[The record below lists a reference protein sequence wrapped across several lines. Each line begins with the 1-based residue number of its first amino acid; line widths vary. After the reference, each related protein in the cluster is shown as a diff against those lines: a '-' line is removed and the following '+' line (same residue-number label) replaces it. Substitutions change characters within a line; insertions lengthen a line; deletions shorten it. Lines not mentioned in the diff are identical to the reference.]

1 MEMVKQ
7 KIFKGGEKMD
17 WGVIL
22 EMAVGIA
29 AIIIFFIGIFMA
41 YMPANC
47 LKKENRYNDIKLKK
61 VRRLG
66 IIIVIVT
73 LIGLFF
79 IFK

>member
-1 MEMVKQ
+1 
-7 KIFKGGEKMD
+7 MD

-47 LKKENRYNDIKLKK
+47 LKKENRYDDTKLKK
-61 VRRLG
+61 VRGLG

>member
-1 MEMVKQ
+1 
-7 KIFKGGEKMD
+7 MD
-17 WGVIL
+17 WGAIL
-22 EMAVGIA
+22 EMVVGIVV
-29 AIIIFFIGIFMA
+29 IIIFFVGIFMA

>member
-1 MEMVKQ
+1 
-7 KIFKGGEKMD
+7 MD

-47 LKKENRYNDIKLKK
+47 LKKENRYDDTKLKK
-61 VRRLG
+61 VRGLG
-66 IIIVIVT
+66 IIIVIVA
-73 LIGLFF
+73 LIGMFF
-79 IFK
+79 IFR

>member
-1 MEMVKQ
+1 
-7 KIFKGGEKMD
+7 MD

-22 EMAVGIA
+22 EMAVGIVV
-29 AIIIFFIGIFMA
+29 IIIFFIGIFMA

>member
-1 MEMVKQ
+1 MV
-7 KIFKGGEKMD
+7 
-17 WGVIL
+17 
-22 EMAVGIA
+22 VGIVV
-29 AIIIFFIGIFMA
+29 IIIFFIGIFMA